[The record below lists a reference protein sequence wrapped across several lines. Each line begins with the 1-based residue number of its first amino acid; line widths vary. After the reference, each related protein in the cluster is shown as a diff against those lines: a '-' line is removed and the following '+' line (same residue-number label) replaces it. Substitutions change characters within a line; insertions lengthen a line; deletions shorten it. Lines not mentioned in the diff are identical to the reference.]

1 MMKELFT
8 ALLCGFAIAGQTRAQ
23 EVVVVREANPT
34 ERVEPVSEGTDSE
47 LETATGMKS
56 QVHEKKSAS
65 STLTLEQMR
74 MAGALA
80 AERQK
85 KQTPA
90 EQTNSVG
97 GSSLQG
103 PKAATLAERQKTETR
118 VEQANAHRAPT
129 AQTTNSEALSPGPV
143 RPMMLESRRQEP
155 AASHPAKAEVSG
167 GQTNVPQSANR
178 ALRKKEPV
186 VFGPNRN
193 PMATPLPTPAQSA
206 PSALHLTSPEQETR
220 KDSGQ
225 AITKE
230 SVQVIEKEKTARRIR
245 PVTHYSYK
253 TPEGKKESVPVIT
266 HYYPKRF
273 VYPFGKVDR
282 HIDRKLM
289 QAATIAQ
296 ERAHAHSRSMCWH
309 YVKEALLASGVIDS
323 RPKSEL
329 AKDAAQDLVS
339 NYGFKKIPVKD
350 PFAAPIG
357 SVLVYGA
364 NRAAGHVEIRTKDG
378 FVSDFCSKTPSPRPL
393 LGVYAKL

>member
-1 MMKELFT
+1 MPKKVFI
-8 ALLCGFAIAGQTRAQ
+8 AFLCGLALSGQMHAQ
-23 EVVVVREANPT
+23 DVVAREAKPNPS
-34 ERVEPVSEGTDSE
+34 RVAPVSKRTGSE
-47 LETATGMKS
+47 SETATEMKS
-56 QVHEKKSAS
+56 QGREKKSAS
-65 STLTLEQMR
+65 TTLTLEQMR

-90 EQTNSVG
+90 EQTSSVG

-103 PKAATLAERQKTETR
+103 AKAATLAERQKTETR
-118 VEQANAHRAPT
+118 VEQASAHRAST
-129 AQTTNSEALSPGPV
+129 AQTASSDTVGPV
-143 RPMMLESRRQEP
+143 RPTMVESGRQEP

-167 GQTNVPQSANR
+167 GQTNAPQSANR
-178 ALRKKEPV
+178 ASRKKEPMAS
-186 VFGPNRN
+186 GANR
-193 PMATPLPTPAQSA
+193 PDGDSASAQSA
-206 PSALHLTSPEQETR
+206 SSELHLTSRDQDTK
-220 KDSGQ
+220 KD
-225 AITKE
+225 TM
-230 SVQVIEKEKTARRIR
+230 QVITKEKTAKRTRT
-245 PVTHYSYK
+245 VAHYSYK
-253 TPEGKKESVPVIT
+253 TPEGKKESASVIT
-266 HYYPKRF
+266 QYYPNRI
-273 VYPFGKVDR
+273 VYPFAKIDR
-282 HIDRKLM
+282 HIDGKLM

-339 NYGFKKIPVKD
+339 NYGFKKLPVSN
-350 PFAAPIG
+350 PFAAPVG

-364 NRAAGHVEIRTKDG
+364 NRAAGHVEIRTRDG